1 MKIELVFKEYSLDI
15 ECERYILET
24 ETNWL
29 EVQYSQNE
37 IGFINL
43 KDCISI
49 RVKSEA
55 I

>member
-29 EVQYSQNE
+29 EVQYYQNE